1 MHSVHKYFAILA
13 ISALVAP
20 QPGSAQAKKAAADAD
35 QKELYSYVLTVD
47 KLHRLADA
55 TRDMKEWQ
63 KKNPQA
69 ADEKADTSSEE
80 GSISQRVKDIEAK
93 APEFVAIVRKNGLT
107 TREYMVA
114 LLVLMQASILVGMK
128 KATDTEY
135 SKDATTLV
143 SPANLAFVEQHWEE
157 LQKMNL
163 GDDSKNGDD
172 KN

>member
-1 MHSVHKYFAILA
+1 
-13 ISALVAP
+13 
-20 QPGSAQAKKAAADAD
+20 
-35 QKELYSYVLTVD
+35 
-47 KLHRLADA
+47 
-55 TRDMKEWQ
+55 
-63 KKNPQA
+63 
-69 ADEKADTSSEE
+69 
-80 GSISQRVKDIEAK
+80 
-93 APEFVAIVRKNGLT
+93 
-107 TREYMVA
+107 VA

>member
-1 MHSVHKYFAILA
+1 MNFIERCFAIFAVLA
-13 ISALVAP
+13 LLVP
-20 QPGSAQAKKAAADAD
+20 QPGSAQANKSAEDAD
-35 QKELYSYVLTVD
+35 QKELYSYVLTAD
-47 KLHRLADA
+47 KLHQLADA
-55 TRDMKEWQ
+55 TRDIKELQ

-69 ADEKADTSSEE
+69 ADEKVDTSSEE
-80 GSISQRVKDIEAK
+80 GSISERVKDIEAK
-93 APEFVAIVRKNGLT
+93 APEFAAIVRKNGLT

-163 GDDSKNGDD
+163 GDDRKNGDK

>member
-1 MHSVHKYFAILA
+1 MHFVERSLAIFAIT
-13 ISALVAP
+13 ALLAP
-20 QPGSAQAKKAAADAD
+20 QPASAQANKSDADAD

-47 KLHRLADA
+47 KLHKLADA

-69 ADEKADTSSEE
+69 ADEKADTASEE

-93 APEFVAIVRKNGLT
+93 TPELVAIVRKNGLT

-163 GDDSKNGDD
+163 GADSKNADD